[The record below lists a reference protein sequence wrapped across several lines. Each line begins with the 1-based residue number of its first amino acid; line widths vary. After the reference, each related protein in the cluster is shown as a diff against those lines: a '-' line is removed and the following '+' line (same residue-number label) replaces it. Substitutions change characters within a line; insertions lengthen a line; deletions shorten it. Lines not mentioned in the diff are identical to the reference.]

1 LWRARNEARF
11 SVRGLCIENSYRRD
25 VIADLERTWPMLTW
39 PTEAM
44 AHEEGPSQGCLPVAE
59 AYHPGPT
66 SAIAGVYSG
75 QFHTEILSLFKK

>member
-1 LWRARNEARF
+1 
-11 SVRGLCIENSYRRD
+11 
-25 VIADLERTWPMLTW
+25 MLTW